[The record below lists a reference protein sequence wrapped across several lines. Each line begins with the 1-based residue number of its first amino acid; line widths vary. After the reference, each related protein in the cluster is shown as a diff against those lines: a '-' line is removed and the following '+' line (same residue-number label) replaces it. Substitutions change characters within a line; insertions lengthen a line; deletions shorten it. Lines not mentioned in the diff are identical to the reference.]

1 MAQGLTWTCDQ
12 SSVSHAVLRMNA
24 KAFWRERVKAAIGAD
39 PACPRRVVS
48 CFGTIDPV
56 LCLKTSAGLDSDF
69 STAGVSYEG
78 GLRKAAADY
87 CQAALRV
94 RYMDG
99 SKTRFQSFCSKVPK
113 PFILIGAVEHV
124 KKLERLKEAMPSS
137 MPDVIVLDISFQSGK
152 DEERVADA
160 FTSAFPSFQVAFL
173 RTYSFDA
180 FGLPCSGQRMLLA
193 AAAAACSKVEGM
205 NEFWASSLDAW
216 SKLPDFG
223 VSIEKCLFSSED
235 PQRLYEQKQS
245 REVTLK
251 RRGPGGSDPGGKR
264 AKHGT
269 ESVSETQP
277 APGASGH
284 PKDERAELFTGAVL
298 HKLLPEGATTSP
310 IKDTALHEVHG
321 AILAHRYQHSQ
332 HASRSFLLADSG
344 SKKWKGHQVVEG
356 KLPDVKPSSDVLCFN
371 GDACRPLCLSEVLR
385 CKGYSGL
392 SLNLLSPAAAK
403 SAVAEVTPSPVV
415 ILMLLMA
422 INMASRTPKA

>member
-1 MAQGLTWTCDQ
+1 
-12 SSVSHAVLRMNA
+12 MNA

-39 PACPRRVVS
+39 PACPCRVVS

-56 LCLKTSAGLDSDF
+56 LCLKTSAGLDREF

-78 GLRKAAADY
+78 VLRKAGADY

-124 KKLERLKEAMPSS
+124 QQFQRLKEAMP
-137 MPDVIVLDISFQSGK
+137 DFLVLDICCRF
-152 DEERVADA
+152 DERA
-160 FTSAFPSFQVAFL
+160 FTEAFPSFEVAFH
-173 RTYSFDA
+173 RTYNFDA
-180 FGLPCSGQRMLLA
+180 FGLPCSGQRTLLA
-193 AAAAACSKVEGM
+193 AAAANCSKVEGM
-205 NEFWASSLDAW
+205 NEFWASSLNAW

-245 REVTLK
+245 REGTLK

-264 AKHGT
+264 AKHST

-332 HASRSFLLADSG
+332 HSSRSFLLADSG
-344 SKKWKGHQVVEG
+344 SKKWKGHKVVEG
-356 KLPDVKPSSDVLCFN
+356 KLPDLKPSSDVLCFN